1 MLIDRADNMVNI
13 CEMKFS
19 KIPYTVSNDDSVSIA
34 NKVERFSQA
43 IGNSKSINVTLITVS
58 GIAEAG
64 HWNDI
69 HSIVTADGLFLSVK

>member
-19 KIPYTVSNDDSVSIA
+19 KSPYTISNDDSAAIA
-34 NKVERFSQA
+34 NKVDRFSEA
-43 IGNSKSINVTLITVS
+43 TAFSKSINVTLVTVN

-69 HSIVTADGLFLSVK
+69 HSVVTAEDLFRG

>member
-19 KIPYTVSNDDSVSIA
+19 KIPYTVSNDDSFSIA
-34 NKVERFSQA
+34 NKIERFSKA
-43 IGNSKSINVTLITVS
+43 INNAKSINVTMITVN

-64 HWNDI
+64 HWSDVHNV
-69 HSIVTADGLFLSVK
+69 VTAEDLFRE